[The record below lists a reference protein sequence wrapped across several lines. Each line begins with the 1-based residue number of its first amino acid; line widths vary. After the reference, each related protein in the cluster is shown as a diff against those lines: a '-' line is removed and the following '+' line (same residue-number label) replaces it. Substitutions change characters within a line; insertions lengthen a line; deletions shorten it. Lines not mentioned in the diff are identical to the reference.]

1 MSLENGEEFFVSESP
16 SQLLGNVSS
25 PGPDPRLQ
33 SPPPRAGRGPARLF
47 LLIALVSLSVSIGSV
62 LAYDRYFAQ
71 KVVAVDIKGFLD
83 VQKEEFL
90 RGAIDERELERRM
103 DRLEKVV
110 DAIPSRYAVIMGDVV
125 IRHVEVIKP

>member
-1 MSLENGEEFFVSESP
+1 MSESP
-16 SQLLGNVSS
+16 SQLPGNVSS

-33 SPPPRAGRGPARLF
+33 PPPPRAGRGPVRLF

-90 RGAIDERELERRM
+90 RGAIDEKELERRM

-110 DAIPSRYAVIMGDVV
+110 DAIPSRYAVLMGDVV
-125 IRHVEVIKP
+125 IRHVEVIQP